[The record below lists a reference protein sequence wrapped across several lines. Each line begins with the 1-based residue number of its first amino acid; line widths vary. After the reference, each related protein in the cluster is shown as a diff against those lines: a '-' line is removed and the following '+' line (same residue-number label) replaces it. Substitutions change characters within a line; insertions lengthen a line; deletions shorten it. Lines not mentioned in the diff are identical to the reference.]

1 MYLARDVAEVR
12 AGVGASA
19 EEKEGGGG
27 GGGEGEGEGEGEGDR
42 EGEGKKEGERLREGE
57 GDVMGGYPVGRLG
70 FRRQFSRML
79 QQLVRFKPD
88 LVLLSL
94 LSLSVLGCVLPR
106 AHALVACCQMNHS
119 RALRGITHSH
129 ALSQILVSAGFDAAA
144 LDEAHVIDG
153 RSGLD
158 LLDSD
163 FQYMGQALRGSAL
176 IPLDLTPSTSKPQPW
191 PLSPKPK
198 HQTFAMRTHMR
209 IHTRIHSHALSLSRW
224 HRSSIDVLQ
233 WADSFNAG
241 RRIRRI

>member
-1 MYLARDVAEVR
+1 MKVAGPAQVVAADEGGGGDGRGGEGGQEGASHMYLARDVAEVR

-27 GGGEGEGEGEGEGDR
+27 GGGEGEGEGEGDR

-57 GDVMGGYPVGRLG
+57 GDDMGGYPVGRLG

-119 RALRGITHSH
+119 RALRGITHSL
-129 ALSQILVSAGFDAAA
+129 ASA
-144 LDEAHVIDG
+144 
-153 RSGLD
+153 
-158 LLDSD
+158 
-163 FQYMGQALRGSAL
+163 QNP
-176 IPLDLTPSTSKPQPW
+176 IPC
-191 PLSPKPK
+191 PLNPKP
-198 HQTFAMRTHMR
+198 
-209 IHTRIHSHALSLSRW
+209 
-224 HRSSIDVLQ
+224 
-233 WADSFNAG
+233 
-241 RRIRRI
+241 